1 MCIRD
6 RRAAAAASA
15 GGSEVS
21 DGGVG
26 NGVVTGFPALDDGAL
41 FLDDLL
47 QGAGAHPPP
56 YPFKSAAEAA
66 ARVFGAGS
74 AKPDALIAK
83 RCLFL
88 YYLLDAGAPADGAP
102 ASFARSA
109 RLPPRLFAQTVAAAA
124 LDDWDSEKRLA
135 EARAL
140 VPKMARADLP
150 AKFIAAL
157 VARGAP
163 AAALAAARARGST
176 SRAALDETLEA
187 DASSASAAS
196 A

>member
-1 MCIRD
+1 
-6 RRAAAAASA
+6 
-15 GGSEVS
+15 
-21 DGGVG
+21 
-26 NGVVTGFPALDDGAL
+26 
-41 FLDDLL
+41 
-47 QGAGAHPPP
+47 
-56 YPFKSAAEAA
+56 
-66 ARVFGAGS
+66 
-74 AKPDALIAK
+74 
-83 RCLFL
+83 L

-135 EARAL
+135 EACVL

-150 AKFIAAL
+150 AKFVAAL

-176 SRAALDETLEA
+176 SRAALDGDEA
-187 DASSASAAS
+187 RRVVGVRRLGVRAGS
-196 A
+196 